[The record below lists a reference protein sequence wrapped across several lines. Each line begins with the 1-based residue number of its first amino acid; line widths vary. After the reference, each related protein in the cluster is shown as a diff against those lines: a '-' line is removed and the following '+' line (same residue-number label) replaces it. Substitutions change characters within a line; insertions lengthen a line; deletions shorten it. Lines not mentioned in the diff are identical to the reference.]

1 MADTHCSNNTE
12 AELTLWR
19 RRPPHLSLLII
30 QTGMALPAPISIGLV
45 WHKFPASE
53 LAQIQ
58 ILFVQIEKRGTILFV
73 VSGFHQIGNGWSP
86 IYQGF
91 FSSNKVCFLGIYL

>member
-45 WHKFPASE
+45 WHEFPALASE

-73 VSGFHQIGNGWSP
+73 VSGFLQIGNGWSQY
-86 IYQGF
+86 IKAFLFQYSL
-91 FSSNKVCFLGIYL
+91 FS